1 MAKITNVVIMAGGT
15 GGHVFPGL
23 AIAKALQEKNITVS
37 WLGSVGGMET
47 TLIPQHGIALH
58 TLSIKGL
65 RGKSLFQQLLF
76 PFRLLHAI
84 YQAQRFFKKTKPDL
98 VLGMGGFVAG
108 PGAIAAKLSGI
119 PLVIHEQNSI
129 AGMTNRWLAKI
140 ANKVLCAF
148 PNTFP
153 ANRKAIVTGNPVR
166 KEIENI
172 TYAGHQD
179 KLNLLIFG
187 GSRGAQIFNE
197 IIPQAIALLP
207 GNVRPTI
214 CHQSGTAQQKLT
226 KINYEKHQVAAEV
239 IAFIDD
245 MAKRYAT
252 ADILICR
259 AGALTLAEITA
270 VGLPAILIPYPHA
283 VDDHQ
288 TANAQYLVNNG
299 AAILL
304 PQSDLSAKK
313 LSEILEDL
321 LTHRDKR
328 FAMAEAS
335 RALRKINVTE
345 KIIEECYNIDA

>member
-1 MAKITNVVIMAGGT
+1 MATITKVVIMAGGT

-23 AIAKALQEKNITVS
+23 AIAKALQEKNVTVS

-47 TLIPQHGIALH
+47 TLVPQHGIAIH
-58 TLSIKGL
+58 TIAIKGL
-65 RGKSLFQQLLF
+65 RGKSLLEQLRF
-76 PFRLLHAI
+76 PFHLLHAI
-84 YQAQRFFKKTKPDL
+84 IQAKHYFKQTKPDL

-108 PGAIAAKLSGI
+108 PGAIAAKLSRI
-119 PLVIHEQNSI
+119 PLIIHEQNSI

-148 PNTFP
+148 PSTFP
-153 ANRKAIVTGNPVR
+153 ARVKAIVVGNPVR
-166 KEIENI
+166 KEIENLN
-172 TYAGHQD
+172 YANHQD
-179 KLNLLIFG
+179 KLHLLIFG
-187 GSRGAQIFNE
+187 GSRGAQIFND

-207 GNVRPTI
+207 ENIRPI
-214 CHQSGTAQQKLT
+214 VCHQSGAGQQELT
-226 KINYEKHQVAAEV
+226 QINYAKHQVAAEV

-288 TANAQYLVNNG
+288 TANAQYLVKNG

-304 PQSDLSAKK
+304 PQSDLSAKT
-313 LSEILEDL
+313 LNEILKDL
-321 LTHRDKR
+321 LINHNKR

-335 RALRKINVTE
+335 RALRKTNVTK
-345 KIIEECYNIDA
+345 KIIEECIYLEF